1 MSSSSRYAQRG
12 KKSGVKGSGMSG
24 RLPGA
29 ARKRSGSESP
39 ATAREVDLHLPSGKG
54 SPESLERQLARLRGE
69 LNSAIRAG
77 EKEIVFIHGVGTGI
91 GCCPHQFDGPLKRL
105 AMIRRHFGDD
115 ICRMTGSDLSA
126 CDIHVP
132 MGVAD
137 RRRRIISRTGASG
150 LLVSE
155 VM

>member
-1 MSSSSRYAQRG
+1 
-12 KKSGVKGSGMSG
+12 MSG

-77 EKEIVFIHGVGTGI
+77 EKEIVFIHGVGTGRLREALLAI
-91 GCCPHQFDGPLKRL
+91 IKAEYPGCTCYDASFNTYGYKGATRVK
-105 AMIRRHFGDD
+105 
-115 ICRMTGSDLSA
+115 TGK
-126 CDIHVP
+126 
-132 MGVAD
+132 
-137 RRRRIISRTGASG
+137 
-150 LLVSE
+150 
-155 VM
+155 